1 VVQEPH
7 CAQGNALVPMAKPT
21 RQQRRARRR
30 EQAAAA
36 APDGT
41 VAQRSRTR
49 QAAVRPAAEAAP
61 HVERRERRGLF
72 TFIAECWGELKKVDW
87 PNQRQVMTGTVAVII
102 ACAIVGAYLYAA
114 DLVFRPFVERIL
126 LGN

>member
-1 VVQEPH
+1 LPR
-7 CAQGNALVPMAKPT
+7 PT

-36 APDGT
+36 GADGT
-41 VAQRSRTR
+41 VAQRTR
-49 QAAVRPAAEAAP
+49 AHQPAARPTAEAAP

-72 TFIAECWGELKKVDW
+72 TFILECWGELKKVDW